1 MSKVL
6 ISLMAQVADVAIE
19 RKELEVKEKALKEAL
34 LAEMNKVGTKKEQT
48 EYGTFT
54 VKPYTKWTYSD
65 KLIAKKEKI
74 KVEELNEQRQ
84 GIAVAEI
91 TESITFTVAKNK

>member
-1 MSKVL
+1 MSKIL
-6 ISLMAQVADVAIE
+6 ESLMSQVADVATE

-34 LAEMNKVGTKKEQT
+34 LAEMKKEGLSKEQT
-48 EYGTFT
+48 TYGTFSI
-54 VKPYTKWTYSD
+54 KPYTKWVYSD
-65 KLIAKKEKI
+65 KLLAKKEKI

-91 TESITFTVAKNK
+91 TESITFTAAKIK